1 MGSETN
7 ITYIIIGGRKLAVGD
22 VRSQDFAAIEDPKA
36 SVVSLQSTLVQILH
50 KLQGASK

>member
-1 MGSETN
+1 MDSETN
-7 ITYIIIGGRKLAVGD
+7 ITNIIIGGRKLVVGD
-22 VRSQDFAAIEDPKA
+22 VRSEDFAGIEDPKA